1 MKFEEL
7 RTGQIVQW
15 GNMFCIVLGVK
26 CDLHNILKI
35 DEDDVKVLLYKLIGF
50 PTNYSKEFFQ
60 CAETKAFLKK
70 LRDYKLSNPA
80 ESNSFSGCYTDVIDI
95 YDVYDKSAKRQDVE
109 QWLLKNKMLSKDVQ
123 SYLKETVFAEDA
135 IETYSKEQNKLEKYY
150 AKVKKQL
157 EKPMQRVKKTVDGGV
172 YFWDFLQRY
181 VIRLNETYMIILNHS
196 LEKKD
201 FILKSFS
208 EYNIVKEHYEEFH
221 YTILKEP
228 LDSEAVQ
235 FTGINIF
242 DLDYNKNL
250 RLPLLKKLDAYYK

>member
-15 GNMFCIVLGVK
+15 GNMFCIVLGVR

-35 DEDDVKVLLYKLIGF
+35 DEDDVKVLLYNLIGF
-50 PTNYSKEFFQ
+50 STNYSKEFFQ

-95 YDVYDKSAKRQDVE
+95 YDKSAKRQDVE

-123 SYLKETVFAEDA
+123 RYLKEVVFAEDA
-135 IETYSKEQNKLEKYY
+135 IETYSKMNIKLEKYY

-157 EKPMQRVKKTVDGGV
+157 EKPMQRVEKTVDGGV
-172 YFWDFLQRY
+172 YYWEFLQRY
-181 VIRLNETYMIILNHS
+181 VIRLNETYMIIINHS

-208 EYNIVKEHYEEFH
+208 EYNILKERYEEFH

-228 LDSEAVQ
+228 LDSEALQ

-250 RLPLLKKLDAYYK
+250 RLPLLKKLDTYYKL

>member
-95 YDVYDKSAKRQDVE
+95 YDKSAKRQDVE

-123 SYLKETVFAEDA
+123 RYLKEVVFAEDA
-135 IETYSKEQNKLEKYY
+135 IETYSKMNIKLEKYY

-157 EKPMQRVKKTVDGGV
+157 EKPMQRVEKTVDGGV

-181 VIRLNETYMIILNHS
+181 RKQKKPHRVHFLREIIEDITS
-196 LEKKD
+196 
-201 FILKSFS
+201 
-208 EYNIVKEHYEEFH
+208 
-221 YTILKEP
+221 
-228 LDSEAVQ
+228 
-235 FTGINIF
+235 
-242 DLDYNKNL
+242 
-250 RLPLLKKLDAYYK
+250 